1 LGALVQSAV
10 SPWRVFLCALVGAAI
25 AIARDKKRLTL
36 LLLTL
41 MVGAAA
47 MSMRQVSLD
56 NSAISKYFN
65 QDVSFSAQVKTDP
78 SKTASGNFSFTV
90 RLLQFAAQDKT
101 YSLRTPIRILT
112 KTPIELLPGQKITGT
127 GTVLKSKES
136 RVAAVFIVNGTL
148 VIQTEPSSW
157 ASGLGAIRQGLR
169 ENSGAGDAGALIPGM
184 VLGDTSKQ
192 SPEFKDAMKRSGL
205 THLVAVSGANFAIV
219 STFVLWCMQFL
230 IRRKNVRIIATAIA
244 LACFIALV
252 RPSPSVLRAA
262 AMAAVLLSAQ
272 LGKRGSDSLPALGF
286 AICAVVLGDP
296 WQSRDAG
303 FALSVLATAGLLLL
317 APRIV
322 ERLPTHKKL
331 AGALAP
337 PIAAIIFCSPILV
350 SLSGYLSPMSIIANL
365 LAAPAVAPITVLGFI
380 AALFSPFAPWL
391 TQFIIFFIQFPAGF
405 ITGVANWIAAFPV
418 LTIHNGLIGFGLTAL
433 ILAMLLLFKRN
444 WKQSAAVLLILIFT
458 LGWLQRWPA
467 GEWQVAQCD
476 VGQGDSLVVNLG
488 AHRAIVIDVGPES
501 VAEDKCLKNLGIK
514 EIPLLILSHFH
525 ADHVGGLPGLL
536 KGRKVQQVWIS
547 NNLEPELQSKLVLNS
562 LKESQ
567 IVRVQKGLT
576 AQVGAVRLKV
586 LWPEATTRLFEE
598 LPGEG
603 SAINNS
609 SIAVIAQT
617 NNWSLFSAGDLEP
630 PAQHELINLVGAVD
644 IYKLCHHGSKYQ
656 DEGLMKAL
664 SAQIALI
671 SVGAKNPY
679 GHPTQESID
688 SLTRLGTQVFR
699 TDKDGAIAVT
709 ASAHHLRVRKSKGRI
724 KMFYWS

>member
-1 LGALVQSAV
+1 MRQASLEN
-10 SPWRVFLCALVGAAI
+10 AAI
-25 AIARDKKRLTL
+25 TE
-36 LLLTL
+36 
-41 MVGAAA
+41 
-47 MSMRQVSLD
+47 
-56 NSAISKYFN
+56 YFN
-65 QDVSFSAQVKTDP
+65 QEVSFSAQVKTDP
-78 SKTASGNFSFTV
+78 SKTATGNFSFTV
-90 RLLQFAAQDKT
+90 RLLHFDTPDKT

-112 KTPIELLPGQKITGT
+112 KSAIQLLPGQRISGT
-127 GTVLKSKES
+127 ATVLKSKEA
-136 RVAAVFIVNGTL
+136 RVAALFIVNGAIT
-148 VIQTEPSSW
+148 IQTEPSSW
-157 ASGLGAIRQGLR
+157 ARSLGAIRQGLR
-169 ENSGAGDAGALIPGM
+169 DNSGDGDAGALIPGM

-244 LACFIALV
+244 LICFIALV

-286 AICAVVLGDP
+286 AMCAVVLGDP
-296 WQSRDAG
+296 WQARDAG

-317 APRIV
+317 APQIV
-322 ERLPTHKKL
+322 EKLPTHKKL

-337 PIAAIIFCSPILV
+337 PIAAIVFCSPILV

-365 LAAPAVAPITVLGFI
+365 LAAPVVAPITVLGFI
-380 AALFSPFAPWL
+380 AALVSPIAPWL
-391 TQFIIFFIQFPAGF
+391 TEFILFFIRFPAGF
-405 ITGVANWIAAFPV
+405 ITGVAHWVAAFPV
-418 LTIHNGLIGFGLTAL
+418 LTIHNGLIGFGFVAL
-433 ILAMLLLFKRN
+433 ILAALFLFKRS
-444 WKQSAAVLLILIFT
+444 WKQSTAVLLIVIFS

-467 GEWQVAQCD
+467 GDWQVAQCD
-476 VGQGDSLVVNLG
+476 VGQGDSLVINLG
-488 AHRAIVIDVGPES
+488 ADRAIVIDVGPEP

-525 ADHVGGLPGLL
+525 ADHVGGLSGLL
-536 KGRKVQQVWIS
+536 KGRTVNQVWIS
-547 NNLEPELQSKLVLNS
+547 NNLEPELHSKLALNS
-562 LKESQ
+562 LKSSQ

-576 AQVGAVRLKV
+576 AQVGEVRLKV
-586 LWPEATTRLFEE
+586 LWPEATARTFEE

-609 SIAVIAQT
+609 SIAVIAQSSD
-617 NNWSLFSAGDLEP
+617 WSLFSAGDLEP
-630 PAQHELINLVGAVD
+630 PAQHELINLVGPVD
-644 IYKLCHHGSKYQ
+644 IYKLSHHGSKYQ

-679 GHPTQESID
+679 GHPAKESID

-699 TDKDGAIAVT
+699 TDTDGAIAVT

-724 KMFYWS
+724 KLFYWS

>member
-1 LGALVQSAV
+1 M
-10 SPWRVFLCALVGAAI
+10 
-25 AIARDKKRLTL
+25 
-36 LLLTL
+36 LLTI

-56 NSAISKYFN
+56 NSQISNYFN
-65 QDVSFSAQVKTDP
+65 QEVSFSAQVKTDP
-78 SKTASGNFSFTV
+78 SKTATGNFSFTV
-90 RLLQFAAQDKT
+90 RLLQFTAHDKVFD
-101 YSLRTPIRILT
+101 LRTPVRVLT
-112 KTPIELLPGQKITGT
+112 KNQIQLLPGQRISGT
-127 GTVLKSKES
+127 AAVLKSKES
-136 RVAAVFIVNGTL
+136 RVAALFIVNSPII
-148 VIQTEPSSW
+148 IQTEPSSW
-157 ASGLGAIRQGLR
+157 AAGLGAIREGLR
-169 ENSGAGDAGALIPGM
+169 ENSGDGDAGALIPGM

-192 SPEFKDAMKRSGL
+192 SPEFKEAMKRSGL

-230 IRRKNVRIIATAIA
+230 IRRKNLRIIATAIA

-322 ERLPTHKKL
+322 EKLPTHRKL

-337 PIAAIIFCSPILV
+337 PIAAIVFCAPILV

-365 LAAPAVAPITVLGFI
+365 LAAPVVAPITVLGFI
-380 AALFSPFAPWL
+380 AALVSPIAPWL
-391 TQFIIFFIQFPAGF
+391 TQLIIFFIGFPAGF
-405 ITGVANWIAAFPV
+405 ITGIAQWVAAFPV
-418 LTIHNGLIGFGLTAL
+418 LTIHNGLIGFGVVAL
-433 ILAMLLLFKRN
+433 ILAALFLFKKK
-444 WKQSAAVLLILIFT
+444 WKQSTAVLLIVIFT

-488 AHRAIVIDVGPES
+488 AHRAIVIDVGPEPI
-501 VAEDKCLKNLGIK
+501 AEDKCLKSLGIK

-525 ADHVGGLPGLL
+525 ADHVGGLSGLL
-536 KGRKVQQVWIS
+536 KGRKVNQVWIS
-547 NNLEPELQSKLVLNS
+547 NNLEPELQSRFALSS
-562 LKESQ
+562 LKKSQ

-576 AQVGAVRLKV
+576 AQVGEVRLKV
-586 LWPEATTRLFEE
+586 LWPEATTRTFEE

-617 NNWSLFSAGDLEP
+617 SDWSLFSAGDLEP
-630 PAQHELINLVGAVD
+630 PAQHELINLVGPVD

-679 GHPTQESID
+679 GHPAKESID

-699 TDKDGAIAVT
+699 TDTDGAIAVR

-724 KMFYWS
+724 KLFYWS

>member
-1 LGALVQSAV
+1 
-10 SPWRVFLCALVGAAI
+10 
-25 AIARDKKRLTL
+25 
-36 LLLTL
+36 

-47 MSMRQVSLD
+47 MSMRQVSLES
-56 NSAISKYFN
+56 SAISDYFN
-65 QDVSFSAQVKTDP
+65 QQVTFTAQVKTDP
-78 SKTASGNFSFTV
+78 SKTASGKFSFSV
-90 RLLQFAAQDKT
+90 RLLQFTADNKVF
-101 YSLRTPIRILT
+101 SLRTPIRVLT
-112 KTPIELLPGQKITGT
+112 KRKIELLPGQTIAGT
-127 GTVLKSKES
+127 ATVLKSKES
-136 RVAAVFIVNGTL
+136 RVAALFIVNDEIA
-148 VIQTEPSSW
+148 IQTEPSSW
-157 ASGLGAIRQGLR
+157 AAGLGAIREGLR
-169 ENSGAGDAGALIPGM
+169 ENSGDGDAGALIPGM

-192 SPEFKDAMKRSGL
+192 SPEFKEAMKRSGL

-230 IRRKNVRIIATAIA
+230 IRRKNFRIIATAIA

-322 ERLPTHKKL
+322 EKLPTHKKL

-337 PIAAIIFCSPILV
+337 PIAAIVFCSPILV

-365 LAAPAVAPITVLGFI
+365 LAAPAVAIITVLGFI
-380 AALFSPFAPWL
+380 AALVSPFAPWL
-391 TQFIIFFIQFPAGF
+391 TQFIIFFIRFPAGF
-405 ITGVANWIAAFPV
+405 ITGVAHWVAAFPV
-418 LTIHNGLIGFGLTAL
+418 LTIHNGLLGFGLVAV
-433 ILAMLLLFKRN
+433 ILVILFLFKKS
-444 WKQSAAVLLILIFT
+444 WKQSTAVLLIIILA
-458 LGWLQRWPA
+458 LGWIQRWPT
-467 GEWQVAQCD
+467 GDWQVAQCD

-488 AHRAIVIDVGPES
+488 GHRAIVIDVGPDP
-501 VAEDKCLKNLGIK
+501 VVEDKCLRSLGVK

-525 ADHVGGLPGLL
+525 ADHVGGLSGLL
-536 KGRKVQQVWIS
+536 KGRSVQQVWIS
-547 NNLEPELQSKLVLNS
+547 NNLEPELQSRIALRL
-562 LKESQ
+562 LKKAQ
-567 IVRVQKGLT
+567 IVKAQKGLT
-576 AQVGAVRLKV
+576 VQVGQVRLKV
-586 LWPEATTRLFEE
+586 LWPEATTRVFEE

-603 SAINNS
+603 SVINNS

-617 NNWSLFSAGDLEP
+617 SDWSLFSAGDLEP
-630 PAQHELINLVGAVD
+630 PAQHELINLVGPVD
-644 IYKLCHHGSKYQ
+644 IYKLSHHGSKYQ

-671 SVGAKNPY
+671 SVGVKNPY
-679 GHPTQESID
+679 GHPAQESID

-699 TDKDGAIAVT
+699 TDTDGAIAVS
-709 ASAHHLRVRKSKGRI
+709 AKAHHLRVRKSKGRI
-724 KMFYWS
+724 KLFYWS

>member
-1 LGALVQSAV
+1 
-10 SPWRVFLCALVGAAI
+10 
-25 AIARDKKRLTL
+25 
-36 LLLTL
+36 

-47 MSMRQVSLD
+47 MSMRQASLE
-56 NSAISKYFN
+56 NAAITEYFN
-65 QDVSFSAQVKTDP
+65 QEVSFSAQVKTDP
-78 SKTASGNFSFTV
+78 SKTATGNFSFTV
-90 RLLQFAAQDKT
+90 RLLHFDTPDKT

-112 KTPIELLPGQKITGT
+112 KSAIQLLPGQRISGT
-127 GTVLKSKES
+127 ATVLKSKEA
-136 RVAAVFIVNGTL
+136 RVAALFIVNGAIT
-148 VIQTEPSSW
+148 IQTEPSSW
-157 ASGLGAIRQGLR
+157 ARSLGAIRQGLR
-169 ENSGAGDAGALIPGM
+169 DNSGDGDAGALIPGM

-244 LACFIALV
+244 LICFIALV

-286 AICAVVLGDP
+286 AMCAVVLGDP
-296 WQSRDAG
+296 WQARDAG

-317 APRIV
+317 APQIV
-322 ERLPTHKKL
+322 EKLPTHKKL

-337 PIAAIIFCSPILV
+337 PIAAIVFCSPILV

-365 LAAPAVAPITVLGFI
+365 LAAPVVAPITVLGFI
-380 AALFSPFAPWL
+380 AALVSPIAPWL
-391 TQFIIFFIQFPAGF
+391 TEFILFFIRFPAGF
-405 ITGVANWIAAFPV
+405 ITGVAHWVAAFPV
-418 LTIHNGLIGFGLTAL
+418 LTIHNGLIGFGFVAL
-433 ILAMLLLFKRN
+433 ILAALFLFKRSL
-444 WKQSAAVLLILIFT
+444 KQSTAVLLIVIFS

-467 GEWQVAQCD
+467 GDWQVAQCD
-476 VGQGDSLVVNLG
+476 VGQGDSLVINLG
-488 AHRAIVIDVGPES
+488 ADRAIVIDVGPEP

-525 ADHVGGLPGLL
+525 ADHVGGLSGLL
-536 KGRKVQQVWIS
+536 KGRTVNQVWIS
-547 NNLEPELQSKLVLNS
+547 NNLEPELHSKLALNS
-562 LKESQ
+562 LKSSQ

-576 AQVGAVRLKV
+576 AQVGEVRLKV
-586 LWPEATTRLFEE
+586 LWPEATARTFEE

-609 SIAVIAQT
+609 SIAVIAQSSD
-617 NNWSLFSAGDLEP
+617 WSLFSAGDLEP
-630 PAQHELINLVGAVD
+630 PAQHELINLVGPVD
-644 IYKLCHHGSKYQ
+644 IYKLSHHGSKYQ

-679 GHPTQESID
+679 GHPAKESID

-699 TDKDGAIAVT
+699 TDTDGAIAVT

-724 KMFYWS
+724 ELFYWS

>member
-1 LGALVQSAV
+1 
-10 SPWRVFLCALVGAAI
+10 
-25 AIARDKKRLTL
+25 
-36 LLLTL
+36 
-41 MVGAAA
+41 
-47 MSMRQVSLD
+47 MRQVSLE
-56 NSAISKYFN
+56 NSAISDYFN
-65 QDVSFSAQVKTDP
+65 QEVSFSAQVKTDP
-78 SKTASGNFSFTV
+78 SKTATGNFSFTV
-90 RLLQFAAQDKT
+90 RLFQFTAHDKT
-101 YSLRTPIRILT
+101 FDVRTPVRVLT
-112 KTPIELLPGQKITGT
+112 KSAIQLLPGQTIAGT
-127 GTVLKSKES
+127 ATVLKSKES
-136 RVAAVFIVNGTL
+136 RVAALFIVNGAIT
-148 VIQTEPSSW
+148 IQTEPSSW
-157 ASGLGAIRQGLR
+157 AAGLGAIREGLR
-169 ENSGAGDAGALIPGM
+169 ENSGDGDAGALIPGM

-192 SPEFKDAMKRSGL
+192 SPEFKEAMKRSGL

-230 IRRKNVRIIATAIA
+230 IRRKNLRIIATAIA

-322 ERLPTHKKL
+322 EKLPTHKKL

-337 PIAAIIFCSPILV
+337 PIAAIVFCSPILV

-365 LAAPAVAPITVLGFI
+365 LAAPAVAIITVLGFI
-380 AALFSPFAPWL
+380 AALVSPFAPLL
-391 TQFIIFFIQFPAGF
+391 TQFIIFFIRFPAGF
-405 ITGVANWIAAFPV
+405 ITGIAHWVAAFPV
-418 LTIHNGLIGFGLTAL
+418 LTIHNGLIGFALVAL
-433 ILAMLLLFKRN
+433 ILAGLFLFKKS
-444 WKQSAAVLLILIFT
+444 WKQSVAVLLIIILT
-458 LGWLQRWPA
+458 LGWIQRWPA
-467 GEWQVAQCD
+467 GDWQVAQCD

-488 AHRAIVIDVGPES
+488 AHRAIVIDVGPDS

-525 ADHVGGLPGLL
+525 ADHVSGLPGLL
-536 KGRKVQQVWIS
+536 KGRSVQQVWIS
-547 NNLEPELQSKLVLNS
+547 NNLEPELQSSVALNS
-562 LKESQ
+562 LKKSQ
-567 IVRVQKGLT
+567 IVKVQKGLT
-576 AQVGAVRLKV
+576 AQVGQVRLKV
-586 LWPEATTRLFEE
+586 LWPEATTRVFEE

-617 NNWSLFSAGDLEP
+617 SDWSLFSAGDLEP
-630 PAQHELINLVGAVD
+630 PAQHELINLVGPVD

-679 GHPTQESID
+679 GHPAQESID

-699 TDKDGAIAVT
+699 TDTDGAIAVT
-709 ASAHHLRVRKSKGRI
+709 AKSHHLRVRKSKGRV
-724 KMFYWS
+724 KLFYWS

>member
-1 LGALVQSAV
+1 
-10 SPWRVFLCALVGAAI
+10 
-25 AIARDKKRLTL
+25 
-36 LLLTL
+36 

-47 MSMRQVSLD
+47 MSMRQASLE
-56 NSAISKYFN
+56 NAAITEYFN
-65 QDVSFSAQVKTDP
+65 QEVSFSAQVKTDP
-78 SKTASGNFSFTV
+78 SKTATGNFSFTV
-90 RLLQFAAQDKT
+90 RLLHFDTPDKT

-112 KTPIELLPGQKITGT
+112 KSAIQLLPGQRISGT
-127 GTVLKSKES
+127 ATVLKSKEA
-136 RVAAVFIVNGTL
+136 RVAALFIVNGAIT
-148 VIQTEPSSW
+148 IQTEPSSW
-157 ASGLGAIRQGLR
+157 ARSLGAIRQGLR
-169 ENSGAGDAGALIPGM
+169 DNSGDGDAGALIPGM

-244 LACFIALV
+244 LICFIALV

-286 AICAVVLGDP
+286 AMCAVVLGDP
-296 WQSRDAG
+296 WQARDAG

-317 APRIV
+317 APQIV
-322 ERLPTHKKL
+322 EKLPTHKKL

-337 PIAAIIFCSPILV
+337 PIAAIVFCSPILV

-365 LAAPAVAPITVLGFI
+365 LAAPVVAPITVLGFI
-380 AALFSPFAPWL
+380 AALVSPIAPWL
-391 TQFIIFFIQFPAGF
+391 TEFILFFIRFPAGF
-405 ITGVANWIAAFPV
+405 ITGVAHWVAAFPV
-418 LTIHNGLIGFGLTAL
+418 LTIHNGLIGFGFVAL
-433 ILAMLLLFKRN
+433 ILAALFLFKRS
-444 WKQSAAVLLILIFT
+444 WKQITAVLLIVIFS

-467 GEWQVAQCD
+467 GDWQVAQCD

-488 AHRAIVIDVGPES
+488 ADRAIVIDVGPEP

-525 ADHVGGLPGLL
+525 ADHVGGLSGLL
-536 KGRKVQQVWIS
+536 KGRTVNQVWIS
-547 NNLEPELQSKLVLNS
+547 NNLEPELHSKLALNS
-562 LKESQ
+562 LKSSQ

-576 AQVGAVRLKV
+576 AQVGEVRLKV
-586 LWPEATTRLFEE
+586 LWPEATARTFEE

-609 SIAVIAQT
+609 SIAVIAQSSD
-617 NNWSLFSAGDLEP
+617 WSLFSAGDLEP
-630 PAQHELINLVGAVD
+630 PAQHELINLVGPVD
-644 IYKLCHHGSKYQ
+644 IYKLSHHGSKYQ

-679 GHPTQESID
+679 GHPAKESID

-699 TDKDGAIAVT
+699 TDTDGAIAVT

-724 KMFYWS
+724 KLFYWS

>member
-1 LGALVQSAV
+1 
-10 SPWRVFLCALVGAAI
+10 
-25 AIARDKKRLTL
+25 
-36 LLLTL
+36 

-47 MSMRQVSLD
+47 MSMRQASLD
-56 NSAISKYFN
+56 NSAITQYFT

-90 RLLQFAAQDKT
+90 RLLQFAARDKT

-112 KTPIELLPGQKITGT
+112 KTPIELLPGQKISGT
-127 GTVLKSKES
+127 ATVLKSKES
-136 RVAAVFIVNGTL
+136 RVAALFIVNGAII
-148 VIQTEPSSW
+148 IQSEPSTW

-169 ENSGAGDAGALIPGM
+169 ENSGTGDAGALIPGM

-405 ITGVANWIAAFPV
+405 ITTVAHWIAAFPV
-418 LTIHNGLIGFGLTAL
+418 LTIHNGLIGFGLVAF
-433 ILAMLLLFKRN
+433 ILAILLLFKRN
-444 WKQSAAVLLILIFT
+444 WKQSTAVLLILIFT

-488 AHRAIVIDVGPES
+488 SHRAIVIDVGPES

-536 KGRKVQQVWIS
+536 KGRKVGQVWIS
-547 NNLEPELQSKLVLNS
+547 NNLEPELQSRIALQS
-562 LKESQ
+562 LKNSQ

-576 AQVGAVRLKV
+576 AQVGDVRLKV

-630 PAQHELINLVGAVD
+630 PAQHELINLVGPVD

-679 GHPTQESID
+679 GHPAQESID

-699 TDKDGAIAVT
+699 TDRDGAIAVT

-724 KMFYWS
+724 KLFYWS

>member
-1 LGALVQSAV
+1 VCAV
-10 SPWRVFLCALVGAAI
+10 LCASV
-25 AIARDKKRLTL
+25 AIARSKKRLAL
-36 LLLTL
+36 VLLTI

-47 MSMRQVSLD
+47 MSMRQVSLE
-56 NSAISKYFN
+56 NSAISNYFN
-65 QDVSFSAQVKTDP
+65 QEVSFSAQVVTDP
-78 SKTASGNFSFTV
+78 SKTASGNLSFSV
-90 RLLQFAAQDKT
+90 RLLQFTVQDKVFT
-101 YSLRTPIRILT
+101 LRTPIRVLT
-112 KTPIELLPGQKITGT
+112 KKQIRLLPGQTITGT
-127 GTVLKSKES
+127 ATVLKSRES
-136 RVAAVFIVNGTL
+136 RVAAFFIVNGPITT
-148 VIQTEPSSW
+148 QTEPSSW
-157 ASGLGAIRQGLR
+157 AAGLGAIRQGLR
-169 ENSGAGDAGALIPGM
+169 QNSGDGDAGALIPGM

-192 SPEFKDAMKRSGL
+192 SPEFKEAMKRSGL

-230 IRRKNVRIIATAIA
+230 IRRKNVRIIATAVA

-303 FALSVLATAGLLLL
+303 FALSVVATAGLLLL

-322 ERLPTHKKL
+322 EKFPEHKKL

-337 PIAAIIFCSPILV
+337 PIAAIVFCSPILV

-380 AALFSPFAPWL
+380 AALVSPFAPWL
-391 TQFIIFFIQFPAGF
+391 TQFIIFFIRFPAGF
-405 ITGVANWIAAFPV
+405 ITRIAHWVAAFPV
-418 LTIHNGLIGFGLTAL
+418 LTIHNGLLGFGLVAL
-433 ILAMLLLFKRN
+433 ILAVIFLFKKS
-444 WKQSAAVLLILIFT
+444 WKKSATVLLITILA

-467 GEWQVAQCD
+467 GEWQLAQCD

-488 AHRAIVIDVGPES
+488 EHRALVIDVGPDS
-501 VAEDKCLKNLGIK
+501 AAEDKCLKNLGIK

-525 ADHVGGLPGLL
+525 ADHVAGLPGLL
-536 KGRKVQQVWIS
+536 KGRTVGQVWIS
-547 NNLEPELQSKLVLNS
+547 NNLEPELQSRVALNL
-562 LKESQ
+562 LKNSE
-567 IVRVQKGLT
+567 IVTVQKGLT
-576 AQVGAVRLKV
+576 AQVGVVRLKV
-586 LWPEATTRLFEE
+586 LWPEATTNLFEE

-603 SAINNS
+603 SEINNS

-617 NNWSLFSAGDLEP
+617 SDWSLFSAGDLEP
-630 PAQHELINLVGAVD
+630 PAQHELINLVGPVD
-644 IYKLCHHGSKYQ
+644 VYKLSHHGSRYQ

-664 SAQIALI
+664 SAQVALI

-679 GHPTQESID
+679 GHPAKESID

-699 TDKDGAIAVT
+699 TDTDGAIAVT
-709 ASAHHLRVRKSKGRI
+709 AKAHHLRVRKSKGRI
-724 KMFYWS
+724 KLFYWS